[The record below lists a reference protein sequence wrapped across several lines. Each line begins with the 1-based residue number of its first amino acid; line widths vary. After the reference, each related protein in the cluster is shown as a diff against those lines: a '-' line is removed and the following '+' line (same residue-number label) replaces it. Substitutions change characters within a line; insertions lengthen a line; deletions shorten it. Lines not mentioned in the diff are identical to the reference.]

1 MKILFIC
8 SNLIGDT
15 ILSSGA
21 IKHFIDQNKNAKLT
35 FVIGPTAAPLL
46 KNYNN
51 IENIIIFKK
60 KKFNLHWFRI
70 LHKTYRTKWN
80 IVVDFRSSAISY
92 MLRNNKKY
100 IFKKHHNIHHIDQ
113 LSSSFGF
120 NCSNL
125 FIPTSNEEI
134 NIADDGYD
142 SSFKHIVIFP
152 GGNWHPKLWSAENF
166 NLTMKILSEK
176 FNKIKFILVGS
187 LSEKNKFYNELIKGI
202 NEDLIIDLFGFNLT
216 LTSAYMKKSDM
227 FIGNDSG
234 LMHLAVANK
243 LRVISLFG
251 PTDDRIYGPYG
262 DKNIVIRTPE
272 SLEYFKSFKID
283 EVRQMLKEKKI
294 INGLTLVALQW
305 FFLEY
310 YKG

>member
-21 IKHFIDQNKNAKLT
+21 IKYFIDQNKEAKLT
-35 FVIGPTAAPLL
+35 FVVGPTAAPLL

-60 KKFNLHWFRI
+60 RKFNLHWFDVFQ
-70 LHKTYRTKWN
+70 KTYNVKWD
-80 IVVDFRSSAISY
+80 IVVDFRSSVISY
-92 MLRNNKKY
+92 LLRNNKKY
-100 IFKKHHNIHHIDQ
+100 IFKKNHNIHHIEQ
-113 LSSSFGF
+113 LNSSFGF

-125 FIPTSNEEI
+125 FIPTSDDEKNK
-134 NIADDGYD
+134 ADEDLD

-152 GGNWHPKLWSAENF
+152 GGNWDPKLWSADNF
-166 NLTMKILSEK
+166 NVTMKLLLEK
-176 FNKIKFILVGS
+176 FHKIKFILVGS
-187 LSEKNKFYNELIKGI
+187 LKEKNKFYNEIIKGI
-202 NEDLIIDLFGFNLT
+202 KEDLIIDLFGFNLT

-234 LMHLAVANK
+234 LMHLAVASK

-251 PTDDRIYGPYG
+251 PTDDNVYGPYG
-262 DKNIVIRTPE
+262 EGNIVVRTSE
-272 SLEYFKSFKID
+272 SLEYFRSLKID
-283 EVRQMLKEKKI
+283 ENNSYMNTIKPEIIIQKCEKI
-294 INGLTLVALQW
+294 INDKLN
-305 FFLEY
+305 
-310 YKG
+310 

>member
-21 IKHFIDQNKNAKLT
+21 IKYFIDQNKEAKLT
-35 FVIGPTAAPLL
+35 FVVGPTAAPLL

-60 KKFNLHWFRI
+60 RKFNLHWFDI
-70 LHKTYRTKWN
+70 FQKTYNVKWD
-80 IVVDFRSSAISY
+80 IVVDFRSSVISY
-92 MLRNNKKY
+92 LLRNNKKY
-100 IFKKHHNIHHIDQ
+100 IFKKNHNIHHIEQ
-113 LSSSFGF
+113 LNSSFGF

-125 FIPTSNEEI
+125 LIPTSDDEKNK
-134 NIADDGYD
+134 ADEDLD

-152 GGNWHPKLWSAENF
+152 GGNWDPKLWSADNF
-166 NLTMKILSEK
+166 NVTMKLLLEK
-176 FNKIKFILVGS
+176 FHKIKFILVGS
-187 LSEKNKFYNELIKGI
+187 LKEKNKFYNELIKGI
-202 NEDLIIDLFGFNLT
+202 KEDLIIDLFGFNLT

-234 LMHLAVANK
+234 LMHLAVASK

-251 PTDDRIYGPYG
+251 PTDDNVYGPYG
-262 DKNIVIRTPE
+262 KGNIVVRTSE
-272 SLEYFKSFKID
+272 SLEYFKSLKID
-283 EVRQMLKEKKI
+283 ENKSYMNTIKPEIIIQKCEKI
-294 INGLTLVALQW
+294 INDKLN
-305 FFLEY
+305 
-310 YKG
+310 

>member
-21 IKHFIDQNKNAKLT
+21 IKYFIDQNKEAKLT
-35 FVIGPTAAPLL
+35 FVVGPTAAPLL

-60 KKFNLHWFRI
+60 RKFNLHWFDI
-70 LHKTYRTKWN
+70 FQKTYNVKWD
-80 IVVDFRSSAISY
+80 IVVDFRSSVISY
-92 MLRNNKKY
+92 LLRNNKKY
-100 IFKKHHNIHHIDQ
+100 IFKKNHNIHHIEQ
-113 LSSSFGF
+113 LNSSFGF

-125 FIPTSNEEI
+125 LIPTSDDEKNK
-134 NIADDGYD
+134 ADEDLD

-152 GGNWHPKLWSAENF
+152 GGNWDPKLWSADNF
-166 NLTMKILSEK
+166 NVTMKLLLEK
-176 FNKIKFILVGS
+176 FHKIKFILVGS
-187 LSEKNKFYNELIKGI
+187 LKEKNKFYNELIKGI
-202 NEDLIIDLFGFNLT
+202 KEDLIIDLFGFNLT

-251 PTDDRIYGPYG
+251 PTDDNVYGPYG
-262 DKNIVIRTPE
+262 EGNIVVRTSE
-272 SLEYFKSFKID
+272 SLEYFRSLKID
-283 EVRQMLKEKKI
+283 ENNSYMNTIKPEIIIQKCEKI
-294 INGLTLVALQW
+294 INDKLN
-305 FFLEY
+305 
-310 YKG
+310 